1 MTNLLKNQIIIDGLE
16 YCNWNREILEDL
28 WKGGITAIHATLVYW
43 ENTEES
49 FNKIIEFEK
58 LISNNEDIICHAKTS
73 QDIIDAKKDNKVA
86 FIFGFQNSNSASQ
99 KLFSV
104 SQG

>member
-43 ENTEES
+43 ENTE
-49 FNKIIEFEK
+49 
-58 LISNNEDIICHAKTS
+58 A
-73 QDIIDAKKDNKVA
+73 
-86 FIFGFQNSNSASQ
+86 
-99 KLFSV
+99 V
-104 SQG
+104 SYTHLTLPTILLV